1 MQSLETKSSKPR
13 AKSFE
18 TETQTRPETFE
29 TETETSNSVS
39 RDASRD
45 SITVHYTRKI
55 SEVSN
60 ENFSETLWPSG
71 WALCS
76 NLK

>member
-18 TETQTRPETFE
+18 TET
-29 TETETSNSVS
+29 ETSNNGS
-39 RDASRD
+39 RDDSRD
-45 SITVHYTRKI
+45 SITVHYTRKT